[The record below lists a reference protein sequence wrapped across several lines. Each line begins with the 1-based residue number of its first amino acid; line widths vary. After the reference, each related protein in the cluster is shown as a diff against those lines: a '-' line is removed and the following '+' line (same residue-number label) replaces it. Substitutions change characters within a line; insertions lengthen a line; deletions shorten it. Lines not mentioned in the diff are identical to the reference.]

1 MFSYSMCEKQQHPP
15 TKNCLLQHYSNDLIV
30 WILWISIKEGL
41 FWCLCKLYQNWQLIT
56 TVTIKQMGL
65 YCNCNSCRRCNG
77 GKTNN
82 KLQHVESQET
92 SLLWPMEI
100 VRFSS
105 ARDSRAIDSFTILG
119 SRLTQIN
126 IRDRAWGR
134 AFRGNTRANDATATL
149 NTNDPFQVWGALLT
163 HTHVLTDCLPLLRI
177 DLMTM
182 LEKVTFCP
190 KSSVKVTNKPQP
202 SILNLTSLAVVGG
215 YWLLFAQQTDRPS
228 VYVVC
233 DTLFVNVTQ
242 VTTET
247 ASSRVHVFSTFLPG
261 GRHHGGLVG
270 SATHTL
276 HQMAFVWQIKFQL
289 QCTVKPR

>member
-1 MFSYSMCEKQQHPP
+1 MAAKQTINCSLSNRKKPLSPLTDGNCSILECAWFSC
-15 TKNCLLQHYSNDLIV
+15 DWLIHDTRLEV
-30 WILWISIKEGL
+30 DP
-41 FWCLCKLYQNWQLIT
+41 
-56 TVTIKQMGL
+56 
-65 YCNCNSCRRCNG
+65 
-77 GKTNN
+77 N
-82 KLQHVESQET
+82 KH
-92 SLLWPMEI
+92 
-100 VRFSS
+100 
-105 ARDSRAIDSFTILG
+105 SR
-119 SRLTQIN
+119 SRLRQGLSWEHS
-126 IRDRAWGR
+126 RQWRHSD
-134 AFRGNTRANDATATL
+134 FKYKQSVSSVGNFVD
-149 NTNDPFQVWGALLT
+149 T
-163 HTHVLTDCLPLLRI
+163 HTHALTDCLPLLRI

-261 GRHHGGLVG
+261 GRHLGGLVG
-270 SATHTL
+270 SATHTHFTKWHL
-276 HQMAFVWQIKFQL
+276 FGK
-289 QCTVKPR
+289 